1 MTKTIEVHVIDQF
14 ENPVSCQ
21 VSIPGANTPETRS
34 TGDDG
39 MAYFQFSD
47 TSKQYIASVQPL
59 DGYTLTDDSTTSF
72 QPDSSDNVY
81 LSVTKNALVTI
92 PPGTT
97 HQLIISLK
105 PLSWADRDGL
115 VKKIPDIVSRVMGAI
130 LPYTS
135 KYEVVGDGQFVNDNI
150 IINLRKV
157 R

>member
-1 MTKTIEVHVIDQF
+1 MTTVTTYIHVIDQYG
-14 ENPVSCQ
+14 NPVSCR
-21 VSIPGANTPETRS
+21 VNIPGAYAPDTCS

-39 MAYFQFSD
+39 IATFELDEGEWY
-47 TSKQYIASVQPL
+47 TASVLPL
-59 DGYTLTDDSTTSF
+59 DGYTLLPEESTESF
-72 QPDSSDNVY
+72 PAAASDIMLHVNKI
-81 LSVTKNALVTI
+81 SPT

-115 VKKIPDIVSRVMGAI
+115 ILKMPEIISKVMGVI